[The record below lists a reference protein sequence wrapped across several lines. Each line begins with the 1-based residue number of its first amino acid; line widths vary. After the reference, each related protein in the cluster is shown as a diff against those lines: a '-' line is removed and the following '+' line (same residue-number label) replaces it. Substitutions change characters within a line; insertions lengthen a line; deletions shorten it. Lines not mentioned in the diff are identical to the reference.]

1 MIKINPFKAIR
12 PTRDKAYLVASRSY
26 LSYSETTLKEKLL
39 NNPYT
44 FLHVINPEYSLDVPI
59 LQGIEKY
66 KLVRQKYLNFR
77 SDGTFVKDNKSCFYI
92 YQQVTP
98 ENIYTGIIV
107 AASVDDYLNGT
118 IKVHEH
124 TILKREVMFSDYLQS
139 TGFNAEPVLLTYPKI
154 PRVNKI
160 MNVYMQKRPE
170 YEFTST
176 NKVLHNLWLIDKD
189 SDIKEIQSL
198 FMKVDSAYIA
208 DGHHRSASSALY
220 CNRKRKQ
227 LTNIKGSEPFNYF
240 MSFMIDD
247 EQMRIYNFN
256 RLVKD
261 LNGMSINEYLS
272 KVGEVYNIEKNVN
285 DKPIQKDEIYM
296 YLDGNWFSLI
306 AKAYTYDASHCVDH
320 LDPAILSKNILDPI
334 LGIKD
339 IRNDHR
345 IDFIDGKQGLTSL
358 KNAVD
363 SGDYRVAFALKPITI
378 EQLKNVSDQN
388 QIMPPKSTYI
398 EPKLRS
404 GLIIYSVGSD

>member
-26 LSYSETTLKEKLL
+26 LSYSETTLREKLL

-44 FLHVINPEYSLDVPI
+44 FLHVINPEYSLDAPI
-59 LQGIEKY
+59 LHGIEKY

-77 SDGTFVKDNKSCFYI
+77 SDGTLVKDEKPCFYI
-92 YQQVTP
+92 YQQVTQ

-107 AASVDDYLNGT
+107 AASIDDYLNGS
-118 IKVHEH
+118 IKVHEN
-124 TILKREVMFSDYLQS
+124 TISKREAMFSDYLEY
-139 TGFNAEPVLLTYPKI
+139 TGFNAEPVLLTYSKI
-154 PRVNKI
+154 PRVNQI
-160 MNVYMQKRPE
+160 MNVYMQERPE

-189 SDIKEIQSL
+189 IDIEEIQSL
-198 FMKVDSAYIA
+198 FMKVDSVYIA

-220 CNRKRKQ
+220 CYRKRKQ
-227 LTNIKGSEPFNYF
+227 LTKIKGSEPFNYF
-240 MSFMIDD
+240 MSFMIDH
-247 EQMRIYNFN
+247 EQMRIYDFN

-261 LNGMSINEYLS
+261 LNGLSINEYLL
-272 KVGEVYNIEKNVN
+272 KVGEVYNIEKKVN

-306 AKAYTYDASHCVDH
+306 AKAHTYDASHCVDH
-320 LDPAILSKNILDPI
+320 LDSAILSKNILDPI

-339 IRNDHR
+339 IRNDQR
-345 IDFIDGKQGLTSL
+345 IDFMDGKQGLTSL

-363 SGDYRVAFALKPITI
+363 SGDYSVAFALKPITI
-378 EQLKNVSDQN
+378 EQLKHVSDQN
-388 QIMPPKSTYI
+388 QVMPPKSTYI

-404 GLIIYSVGSD
+404 GLTIYSLGEE

>member
-26 LSYSETTLKEKLL
+26 LSYSETTLREKLL

-44 FLHVINPEYSLDVPI
+44 FLHVINPEYSLDAPT
-59 LQGIEKY
+59 LNGIEKY

-77 SDGTFVKDNKSCFYI
+77 SDGTLVKDEKPCFYI
-92 YQQVTP
+92 YQQVTQ

-107 AASVDDYLNGT
+107 AASIDDYLNGS
-118 IKVHEH
+118 IKVHEN
-124 TILKREVMFSDYLQS
+124 TISKREAMFSDYLEY
-139 TGFNAEPVLLTYPKI
+139 TGFNAEPVLLTYRKI
-154 PRVNKI
+154 PRVNQI
-160 MNVYMQKRPE
+160 MNVYMQERPE

-189 SDIKEIQSL
+189 IDIKEIQSL
-198 FMKVDSAYIA
+198 FMKVDSVYIA

-220 CNRKRKQ
+220 CYRKRKQ
-227 LTNIKGSEPFNYF
+227 LTKIKGSEPFNYF
-240 MSFMIDD
+240 MSFMIDH
-247 EQMRIYNFN
+247 EQMRIYDFN

-261 LNGMSINEYLS
+261 LNGLSINEYLL
-272 KVGEVYNIEKNVN
+272 KVGEVYNIEKKVN

-306 AKAYTYDASHCVDH
+306 AKAHTYDASHCVDH

-339 IRNDHR
+339 IRNDQR
-345 IDFIDGKQGLTSL
+345 IDFMDGKQGLTSL

-363 SGDYRVAFALKPITI
+363 SGEYRVAFALKPITI

-388 QIMPPKSTYI
+388 QVMPPKSTYI

-404 GLIIYSVGSD
+404 GLTIYSLGEE

>member
-26 LSYSETTLKEKLL
+26 LSYSETTLREKLL

-44 FLHVINPEYSLDVPI
+44 FLHVINPEYSLDAPI
-59 LQGIEKY
+59 LHGIEKY

-77 SDGTFVKDNKSCFYI
+77 SDGTLVKDEKPCFYI
-92 YQQVTP
+92 YQQVTQ

-107 AASVDDYLNGT
+107 AASIDDYLNGS
-118 IKVHEH
+118 IKVHEN
-124 TILKREVMFSDYLQS
+124 TISKREAMFSDYLEY

-154 PRVNKI
+154 PRVNQI
-160 MNVYMQKRPE
+160 MNVYMQERPE

-189 SDIKEIQSL
+189 IDIKEIQSL
-198 FMKVDSAYIA
+198 FMKVDSVYIA

-220 CNRKRKQ
+220 CYRKRKQ
-227 LTNIKGSEPFNYF
+227 LTKIKGSEPFNYF

-247 EQMRIYNFN
+247 EQMRIYDYN

-261 LNGMSINEYLS
+261 LNGLSINEYLL
-272 KVGEVYNIEKNVN
+272 KVGEVYNIEKKVN

-306 AKAYTYDASHCVDH
+306 AKAHTYDASHCVDH
-320 LDPAILSKNILDPI
+320 LDPAILSKNILYPI

-339 IRNDHR
+339 IRNDQR
-345 IDFIDGKQGLTSL
+345 IDFMDGKQGLTSL

-378 EQLKNVSDQN
+378 EQLKHVSDQN
-388 QIMPPKSTYI
+388 QVMPPKSTYI

-404 GLIIYSVGSD
+404 GLTIYSLGEE

>member
-26 LSYSETTLKEKLL
+26 LSYSETTLREKLL

-44 FLHVINPEYSLDVPI
+44 FLHVINPEYSLDAPI
-59 LQGIEKY
+59 LHGIEKY

-77 SDGTFVKDNKSCFYI
+77 SDGTLVKDEKPCFYI
-92 YQQVTP
+92 YQQVTQ

-107 AASVDDYLNGT
+107 AASIDDYLNGS
-118 IKVHEH
+118 IKVHEN
-124 TILKREVMFSDYLQS
+124 TISKREAMFSDYLEY

-154 PRVNKI
+154 PRVNQI
-160 MNVYMQKRPE
+160 MNVYMQERPE

-189 SDIKEIQSL
+189 IDIKEIQSL
-198 FMKVDSAYIA
+198 FMKVDSVYIA

-220 CNRKRKQ
+220 CYRKRKQ
-227 LTNIKGSEPFNYF
+227 LTKIKGSEPFNYF
-240 MSFMIDD
+240 MSFMIDY
-247 EQMRIYNFN
+247 EQMRIYDFN

-261 LNGMSINEYLS
+261 LNGLSIDEYLL
-272 KVGEVYNIEKNVN
+272 KVGEVYNIEKKVN

-306 AKAYTYDASHCVDH
+306 AKAHTYDASHCVDH
-320 LDPAILSKNILDPI
+320 LDPAILSKNILYPI

-339 IRNDHR
+339 IRNDQR
-345 IDFIDGKQGLTSL
+345 IDFMDGKQGLTSL

-378 EQLKNVSDQN
+378 EQLTHVSDQN
-388 QIMPPKSTYI
+388 QVMPPKSTYI

-404 GLIIYSVGSD
+404 GLTIYSLGEE

>member
-26 LSYSETTLKEKLL
+26 LSYSETTLREKLL

-44 FLHVINPEYSLDVPI
+44 FLHVINPEYSLDAPI
-59 LQGIEKY
+59 LHGIEKY

-77 SDGTFVKDNKSCFYI
+77 SDGTLVKDEKPCFYI
-92 YQQVTP
+92 YQQVTQ

-107 AASVDDYLNGT
+107 AASIDDYLNGS
-118 IKVHEH
+118 IKVHEN
-124 TILKREVMFSDYLQS
+124 TISKREAMFSDYLEY
-139 TGFNAEPVLLTYPKI
+139 TGFNAEPVLLTYRKI
-154 PRVNKI
+154 PRVNQI
-160 MNVYMQKRPE
+160 MNVYMQERPE

-189 SDIKEIQSL
+189 IDIKEIQSL
-198 FMKVDSAYIA
+198 FMKVDSVYIA

-220 CNRKRKQ
+220 CYRKRKQ
-227 LTNIKGSEPFNYF
+227 LTKIKGSEPFNYF
-240 MSFMIDD
+240 MSFMIDY
-247 EQMRIYNFN
+247 EQMRIYDFN

-261 LNGMSINEYLS
+261 LNGLSIDEYLL
-272 KVGEVYNIEKNVN
+272 KVGEVYNIEKKVN

-306 AKAYTYDASHCVDH
+306 AKAHTYDASHCIDH

-334 LGIKD
+334 LDIKD
-339 IRNDHR
+339 IRNDQR
-345 IDFIDGKQGLTSL
+345 IDFMDGKQGLTSL

-363 SGDYRVAFALKPITI
+363 SGEYRVAFALKPITI
-378 EQLKNVSDQN
+378 EQLKHVSDQN
-388 QIMPPKSTYI
+388 QVMPPKSTYI

-404 GLIIYSVGSD
+404 GLTIYSLGEE

>member
-26 LSYSETTLKEKLL
+26 LSYSETTLREKLL

-44 FLHVINPEYSLDVPI
+44 FLHVINPEYSLDAPI
-59 LQGIEKY
+59 LHGIEKY

-77 SDGTFVKDNKSCFYI
+77 SDGTLVKDEKPCFYI
-92 YQQVTP
+92 YQQVTQ

-107 AASVDDYLNGT
+107 AASIDDYLNGS
-118 IKVHEH
+118 IKVHEN
-124 TILKREVMFSDYLQS
+124 TISKREAMFSDYLEY
-139 TGFNAEPVLLTYPKI
+139 TGFNAEPVLLTYRKI
-154 PRVNKI
+154 PRVNQI
-160 MNVYMQKRPE
+160 MNVYMQERPE

-189 SDIKEIQSL
+189 IDIKEIQSL
-198 FMKVDSAYIA
+198 FMKVDSVYIA

-220 CNRKRKQ
+220 CYRKRKQ
-227 LTNIKGSEPFNYF
+227 LTKIKGSEPFNYF
-240 MSFMIDD
+240 MSFMIDY
-247 EQMRIYNFN
+247 EQMRIYDFN

-261 LNGMSINEYLS
+261 LNGLSIDEYLL
-272 KVGEVYNIEKNVN
+272 KVGEVYNIEKKVN

-306 AKAYTYDASHCVDH
+306 AKAHTYDASHCVDH
-320 LDPAILSKNILDPI
+320 LDPAILSKNILYPI

-339 IRNDHR
+339 IRNDQR
-345 IDFIDGKQGLTSL
+345 IDFMDGKQGLTSL

-378 EQLKNVSDQN
+378 EQLTHVSDQN
-388 QIMPPKSTYI
+388 QVMPPKSTYI

-404 GLIIYSVGSD
+404 GLTIYSLGEE

>member
-26 LSYSETTLKEKLL
+26 LSYSETTLREKLL

-44 FLHVINPEYSLDVPI
+44 FLHVINPEYSLDAPI
-59 LQGIEKY
+59 LHGIEKY

-77 SDGTFVKDNKSCFYI
+77 SDGTLVKDEKPCFYI
-92 YQQVTP
+92 YQQVTQ

-107 AASVDDYLNGT
+107 AASIDDYLNGS
-118 IKVHEH
+118 IKVHEN
-124 TILKREVMFSDYLQS
+124 TISKREAMFSDYLEY
-139 TGFNAEPVLLTYPKI
+139 TGFNAEPVLLTYRKI
-154 PRVNKI
+154 PRVNQI
-160 MNVYMQKRPE
+160 MNVYMQERPE

-189 SDIKEIQSL
+189 IDIKEIQSL
-198 FMKVDSAYIA
+198 FMKVDSVYIA

-220 CNRKRKQ
+220 CYRKRKQ
-227 LTNIKGSEPFNYF
+227 LTKIKGSEPFNYF
-240 MSFMIDD
+240 MSFMIDH
-247 EQMRIYNFN
+247 EQMRIYDFN

-261 LNGMSINEYLS
+261 LNGLSINEYLL
-272 KVGEVYNIEKNVN
+272 KVGEVYNIEKKVN

-306 AKAYTYDASHCVDH
+306 AKAHTYDASHCVDH
-320 LDPAILSKNILDPI
+320 LDPTILSKNILDPI

-339 IRNDHR
+339 IRNDQR
-345 IDFIDGKQGLTSL
+345 IDFMDGKQGLTSL

-378 EQLKNVSDQN
+378 EQLKHVSDQN
-388 QIMPPKSTYI
+388 QVMPPKSTYI

-404 GLIIYSVGSD
+404 GLTIYSLGEE

>member
-26 LSYSETTLKEKLL
+26 LSYSETSLREKLL

-44 FLHVINPEYSLDVPI
+44 FLHVINPEYSLDAPI
-59 LQGIEKY
+59 LHGIEKY
-66 KLVRQKYLNFR
+66 KLVREKYLNFR
-77 SDGTFVKDNKSCFYI
+77 SDGTLVKDEKPCFYI
-92 YQQVTP
+92 YQQVTQ

-107 AASVDDYLNGT
+107 AASIDDYLNGS
-118 IKVHEH
+118 IKVHEN
-124 TILKREVMFSDYLQS
+124 TISKREAMFSDYLEY

-154 PRVNKI
+154 PRVNQI
-160 MNVYMQKRPE
+160 MNVYMQERPE

-189 SDIKEIQSL
+189 IDIKEIQSL
-198 FMKVDSAYIA
+198 FMKVDSVYIA

-227 LTNIKGSEPFNYF
+227 LKNIKGSEPFNYF
-240 MSFMIDD
+240 MSFLIDD
-247 EQMRIYNFN
+247 EQMHIYDFN

-261 LNGMSINEYLS
+261 LNGLSIDEYLF

-285 DKPIQKDEIYM
+285 DKPTQKDEIYM

-306 AKAYTYDASHCVDH
+306 AKAHTYDASHCVDH

-339 IRNDHR
+339 IRNDQR
-345 IDFIDGKQGLTSL
+345 IDFMDGKQGLTSL

-363 SGDYRVAFALKPITI
+363 SGDYCVAFALKPITI
-378 EQLKNVSDQN
+378 EQLKDVSDQN
-388 QIMPPKSTYI
+388 QVMPPKSTYI

-404 GLIIYSVGSD
+404 GLIIYSMGSD